1 MGYIIAFLYAWLFVS
16 CIKRYAGLQPEGMP
30 VMAAVYLF
38 VMKCIVGLGLGLF
51 YKTYYGSGDTF
62 GFFGDSGHLFSI
74 FFNEP
79 KQFVKIFFDYHLG
92 SPDTA
97 RNVAGMHLWY
107 DSGFDDYYNDA
118 RTVVKINALLRF
130 ISFGY
135 YEVHVVFMNCISY
148 LGLLWIYRVFF
159 KDMTITGW
167 KNIAILSVGFITPSV
182 LMWGSGLL
190 KEPLVLFMV
199 GIILRL
205 TQLST
210 ENMRIRYFI
219 YFPLIAFL
227 FLIIKMYLF
236 AIILPGIIGIFFSKY
251 ASNKRQINFILLSYL
266 IALVAVVVI
275 GYYHPNYDLPALL
288 FGKQLNTYRFAVFMN
303 AGSVVHP
310 VPFAPNW
317 ISFLKHIPEGIWFAF
332 AHPYPNE
339 LVQWWMFPFSFEAV
353 FILMLYGASFYID
366 RCKYVFANSFHVYGI
381 IVALGLLLLIGYTNP
396 VLGNIVRYRMV
407 SMILLAVI
415 GSASLLRSLSDTSN
429 PKSTIS
435 EK

>member
-1 MGYIIAFLYAWLFVS
+1 
-16 CIKRYAGLQPEGMP
+16 
-30 VMAAVYLF
+30 
-38 VMKCIVGLGLGLF
+38 
-51 YKTYYGSGDTF
+51 
-62 GFFGDSGHLFSI
+62 
-74 FFNEP
+74 
-79 KQFVKIFFDYHLG
+79 
-92 SPDTA
+92 
-97 RNVAGMHLWY
+97 
-107 DSGFDDYYNDA
+107 
-118 RTVVKINALLRF
+118 
-130 ISFGY
+130 
-135 YEVHVVFMNCISY
+135 
-148 LGLLWIYRVFF
+148 
-159 KDMTITGW
+159 
-167 KNIAILSVGFITPSV
+167 
-182 LMWGSGLL
+182 MWGSGLL